1 MEPNPEKLPCL
12 SIRGEQ
18 PFSELVTDLLKLKDP
33 SVRFFLRAYN
43 AQFKDLGAYSD
54 PHNIDKLGALTRPPS
69 IVQLEAVMTLAL
81 CLGRAFTLRAHPE
94 STPIVFTPDADAF
107 EHFKTDPVRYT
118 SKVKNLLRIQLKSQ
132 L

>member
-18 PFSELVTDLLKLKDP
+18 PFSELVADLLKLKDP

-43 AQFKDLGAYSD
+43 AQFKSLGAYSD
-54 PHNIDKLGALTRPPS
+54 PHNFDKLGALTRPPS

-81 CLGRAFTLRAHPE
+81 CLGRYFTLRAHPE
-94 STPIVFTPDADAF
+94 STPIVFKPEADAF
-107 EHFKTDPVRYT
+107 NHFKDDPVRYLT
-118 SKVKNLLRIQLKSQ
+118 EVKNLLSIQLKSQ